1 MTNVLHKELIGDMS
15 VKETVTA
22 YRTSFFRA
30 FGVVLYAGVP
40 ESICCLMGSARM
52 RNSQFVARCFCY
64 LTCFSCAK

>member
-30 FGVVLYAGVP
+30 FGVCRG
-40 ESICCLMGSARM
+40 ARE
-52 RNSQFVARCFCY
+52 Y
-64 LTCFSCAK
+64 LLSDG